1 MSNFLTDEAS
11 DKAGVVDDIEVLSLT
26 WHDDSVVGSVVGA
39 VVGRLLNETTVREC
53 VTGVGNCEAQVVT
66 AEKLSSMD
74 PKVICQTTSRNE

>member
-26 WHDDSVVGSVVGA
+26 RHDDGVVGA

-74 PKVICQTTSRNE
+74 LKVICQTTSRNE